1 MANTTVTTAANFIP
15 EIWSKEVIAAAEA
28 NLVLANLVWRFDADV
43 SAAGDTIHVP
53 NLSDFTAQ
61 DKVAGTSTSP
71 QANTES
77 KVDIDIDQ
85 HKEITF
91 LLEDIVKTQ
100 SSYDLMSKFTGKA
113 GYGIAKAVDSSIA
126 ALATGLS
133 QTKGTYNTAIT
144 SDVVLDSIELLDLA
158 DAPQDNR
165 FFAFR
170 PDVKRDLLDI
180 DRYVSMDFKKSMGVE
195 TGMIGELYGIPTY
208 MSTNILKSVDNTSNI
223 LAHKDCLAL
232 AMQKSPRTQSDYRI
246 EELATQVTVDT
257 IYGVKEMRDDF
268 GVLVKT

>member
-28 NLVLANLVWRFDADV
+28 NLVLANRVWRFDADV
-43 SAAGDTIHVP
+43 SEAGDTIHVP
-53 NLSDFTAQ
+53 NLSDFVAQ

-77 KVDIDIDQ
+77 NVDIDIDQ

-91 LLEDIVKTQ
+91 FLEDIVKTQ

-133 QTKGTYNTAIT
+133 QYTGTYNTAIT
-144 SDVVLDSIELLDLA
+144 TDVVLASIEYLDLA
-158 DAPQDNR
+158 DAPQSDR

-180 DRYVSMDFKKSMGVE
+180 DRYVAMDFTSQPGVK

-208 MSTNILKSVDNTSNI
+208 MSTNVYKSGTSTSNI
-223 LAHKDCLAL
+223 MAHKDCLAL
-232 AMQKSPRTQSDYRI
+232 AMQKSPRTQSDYDLA
-246 EELATQVTVDT
+246 ELATRVTVDT

-268 GVLVKT
+268 GVLVRT

>member
-15 EIWSKEVIAAAEA
+15 EIWSKEVISAAEE

-53 NLSDFTAQ
+53 NLSNFTAN
-61 DKVAGTSTSP
+61 DKVAGASTSP

-77 KVDIDIDQ
+77 KVDISIDS

-91 LLEDIVKTQ
+91 LLEDIVKVQ

-113 GYGIAKAVDSSIA
+113 GYGIAEAVDSSLA
-126 ALATGLS
+126 ALATGLDNNS
-133 QTKGTYNTAIT
+133 GSYNTAIT
-144 SDVVLDSIELLDLA
+144 TDTILAGIEYLDLA
-158 DAPQDNR
+158 NAPQADR

-180 DRYVSMDFKKSMGVE
+180 DRYVSMDFVAQPGVK
-195 TGMIGELYGIPTY
+195 TGMIGELYGIPTF
-208 MSTNILKSVDNTSNI
+208 MSTNMYKTSNNTSNI
-223 LAHKDCLAL
+223 LAHKDAIAL
-232 AMQKSPRTQSDYRI
+232 AMQESPRTQSEYSLPD
-246 EELATQVTVDT
+246 LATRVTVDT
-257 IYGVKEMRDDF
+257 IYGVKEMRGDF
-268 GVLVKT
+268 GVEIKT